1 MLRILALLTF
11 SLTSVL
17 LAVDEGAI
25 GGGSGAAGATGGAA
39 AQGQPSIWPMILLI
53 GGMFLFMW
61 FVIIRP
67 QKKEEKRKKE
77 MLGSTKKGDEVETI
91 GGLRGE
97 VVTVGE
103 QTMEVRLGK
112 DPGVVVVFSR
122 PAVHRNLTQEAAQP
136 AKK

>member
-1 MLRILALLTF
+1 MLRILALLAF

-17 LAVDEGAI
+17 LALDESVA
-25 GGGSGAAGATGGAA
+25 GGSGAAGGAA
-39 AQGQPSIWPMILLI
+39 GPGAQAQPSIWPMILLI

-122 PAVHRNLTQEAAQP
+122 PAVHRNLTQEAAAP